1 MFFVSKKKYLSLQKE
16 FDDWKDGRKKSLLEQ
31 AGVGFFD
38 EFVMMAER
46 NQILCNKNSELSEE
60 LQKYKKLYV
69 DELQKR
75 IELAD
80 KLKSMEEKGGG

>member
-1 MFFVSKKKYLSLQKE
+1 MFFVSKKKYVSLQKE
-16 FDDWKDGRKKSLLEQ
+16 FDDWKEGRKKSLLEQ
-31 AGVGFFD
+31 AGVGSFD

-46 NQILCNKNSELSEE
+46 NQTLYNKNSELSAE

-80 KLKSMEEKGGG
+80 KLKSIEEKDGG

>member
-1 MFFVSKKKYLSLQKE
+1 MFVSKKKYLALEKE
-16 FDDWKDGRKKSLLEQ
+16 FRDWKEGRKKSLLEQ
-31 AGVGFFD
+31 AGVGSLD

-46 NQILCNKNSELSEE
+46 NQTLRSKNSELSAE
-60 LQKYKKLYV
+60 LQKYKNLYV

-80 KLKSMEEKGGG
+80 KLKSMEERSGD

>member
-1 MFFVSKKKYLSLQKE
+1 MFFVSKKKYVSLQKE
-16 FDDWKDGRKKSLLEQ
+16 FDDWKEGRKKSLLEQ
-31 AGVGFFD
+31 AGVGSFD

-46 NQILCNKNSELSEE
+46 NQTLYNKNSELSAE

-75 IELAD
+75 I
-80 KLKSMEEKGGG
+80 

>member
-1 MFFVSKKKYLSLQKE
+1 MFFVSKKKYVSLQKE
-16 FDDWKDGRKKSLLEQ
+16 FDDWKEGRKKSLLEQ
-31 AGVGFFD
+31 AGVCSFD
-38 EFVMMAER
+38 EFVMIAKR
-46 NQILCNKNSELSEE
+46 NQTLYNKNSELSAE

-80 KLKSMEEKGGG
+80 KLKSMEEKDGG

>member
-1 MFFVSKKKYLSLQKE
+1 MFFVSKKKYLSLKKE
-16 FDDWKDGRKKSLLEQ
+16 FDDWKEGRKKLLLER
-31 AGVGFFD
+31 AGVGSFD
-38 EFVMMAER
+38 EFVVMAEK
-46 NQILCNKNSELSEE
+46 NQTLYNKNSELSAE

-80 KLKSMEEKGGG
+80 KLRSMEEKDGG

>member
-1 MFFVSKKKYLSLQKE
+1 MFFVSKKKYVSLQKE
-16 FDDWKDGRKKSLLEQ
+16 FDDWKEGRKKSLLEQ
-31 AGVGFFD
+31 AGVGSFD

-46 NQILCNKNSELSEE
+46 NQTLYNKNYELSAE

-80 KLKSMEEKGGG
+80 KLKSMEEKDGG